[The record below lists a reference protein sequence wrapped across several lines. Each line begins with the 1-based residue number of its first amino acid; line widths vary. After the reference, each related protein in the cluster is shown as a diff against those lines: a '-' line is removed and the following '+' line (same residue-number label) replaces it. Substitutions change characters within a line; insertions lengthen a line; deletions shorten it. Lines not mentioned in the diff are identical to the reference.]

1 MKKGYFNKAILLF
14 ELFRQ
19 HQINGNDLAK
29 AESKSAYLNE
39 KVDEFRL
46 LISMA
51 KDVLAGRYHMN
62 KWNLSIIVAT
72 IVYIISPLDALPDM
86 IPLMGWIDDMTVVA
100 YAVSKLTD
108 EIRKYKAFT
117 RTGAVNYSKT

>member
-14 ELFRQ
+14 EVFRK
-19 HQINGNDLAK
+19 HRINGDDFAK
-29 AESKSAYLNE
+29 AQSKSAYLDE

-46 LISMA
+46 LISMG
-51 KDVLAGRYHMN
+51 KDVFSGRYHMN

-72 IVYIISPLDALPDM
+72 IAYVISPLDAMPDM
-86 IPLMGWIDDMTVVA
+86 IPLMGWVDDATIVA

-108 EIRKYKAFT
+108 EINRYKALT
-117 RTGAVNYSKT
+117 EGSVPA